1 MKKKSE
7 SLKNEQSP
15 KLIKRKSK
23 NDIEGRNYSCE
34 KCNKKYLSY
43 PALYTHIKLKHEKKS
58 NEGRGRGR
66 PKKEQ
71 NENIIEKNRYNP
83 INFTFFAKEGRTGKT
98 PITEIGN
105 CIETAFLDL
114 YYEDNLKRN
123 ESRNMTH
130 YKTIEEHPFLNK
142 FKNDSH
148 DIYKNVINLHE
159 VIDKVLIDYLN
170 KMSTFCSPEYY
181 IELIKFV
188 TLFREHINII
198 NRKNK
203 TKKENNEFTELNDA
217 ETLPNYCNSF
227 INKFL
232 YPKGNDNDFNLS
244 IDESIDLI
252 QNICYWIFDNNFTS
266 SKIFLKN

>member
-7 SLKNEQSP
+7 SLNKDENP
-15 KLIKRKSK
+15 KIMKRKSK
-23 NDIEGRNYSCE
+23 NELEGRNFFCE
-34 KCNKKYLSY
+34 KCNKSYLSY
-43 PALYTHIKLKHEKKS
+43 PALYTHKKIKHEPRKS
-58 NEGRGRGR
+58 EARGRGR

-83 INFTFFAKEGRTGKT
+83 INITFFAKEGRTGKT
-98 PITEIGN
+98 PITEIN
-105 CIETAFLDL
+105 KSIDSAFNDL
-114 YYEDNLKRN
+114 YNEVNIKIN
-123 ESRNMTH
+123 ESRNMKH
-130 YKTIEEHPFLNK
+130 YQTLEEHPFLNK

-148 DIYKNVINLHE
+148 DIYRNVINLHE
-159 VIDKVLIDYLN
+159 VIDTVFIDYLN
-170 KMSTFCSPEYY
+170 KMSSFCSSAYY

-203 TKKENNEFTELNDA
+203 SKKENIEFTESNDA
-217 ETLPNYCNSF
+217 ESLPYYCNSF

-232 YPKGNDNDFNLS
+232 YPNGNDDGFS
-244 IDESIDLI
+244 FSKDDSIDLI

-266 SKIFLKN
+266 SKICLRK